1 MRLVVDRIGQG
12 FVFVLILETLVA
24 LAHAGVGDE
33 GRYFLFGQFLDVG
46 IGMVA
51 GVCRD
56 EGLVGAQ
63 GICGLDDR
71 QQQFLFGAG
80 AVGLGLGFVDD
91 LVFAIDGGN
100 AGVAL
105 EFSTG

>member
-1 MRLVVDRIGQG
+1 
-12 FVFVLILETLVA
+12 
-24 LAHAGVGDE
+24 
-33 GRYFLFGQFLDVG
+33 
-46 IGMVA
+46 MVA

-80 AVGLGLGFVDD
+80 AVGLGLGLGFDDD